1 MTGNPSLVFVPGA
14 WHTAEYWG
22 KVKSAME
29 SHKYRCTSVT
39 LPTTQS
45 TSTSVNFS
53 HDVKAV
59 QDAIVAE
66 TAQGFDVVVAVHS
79 YGGAV
84 GSSAMKGFTQQS
96 SDNASTGD
104 TKTGRVIGLFMVAT
118 GFVYVG
124 KSFLEAFG
132 GKPPPTWEA
141 DYENNIMTICVDPI
155 DMLYHDLPE
164 EEAKEWVG
172 KLTPN
177 ALTSC
182 TTGYEVSYEGWRDVP
197 AWLIMTKEDRAFP
210 FEAQK
215 MISRAAEKAG
225 AMLTKR
231 EIDSSHSPMLSKPGE
246 VVDFLLEAIAAFTT

>member
-1 MTGNPSLVFVPGA
+1 MTGNPSLVFVPGE
-14 WHTAEYWG
+14 WHTPEYWG
-22 KVKSAME
+22 KVISAME
-29 SHKYRCTSVT
+29 SHNYRCTPVT

-59 QDAIVAE
+59 KDAIAAE

-79 YGGAV
+79 CGGMV
-84 GSSAMKGFTQQS
+84 GCSAIKGFTQQS
-96 SDNASTGD
+96 SDKASAAD

-124 KSFLEAFG
+124 MSFLEAFG

-141 DYENNIMTICVDPI
+141 DYENNLMKISVDPI

-164 EEAKEWVG
+164 EEAKKWVA
-172 KLTPN
+172 KLTPS

-197 AWLIMTKEDRAFP
+197 VWLIMTKEDRAFP

-215 MISRAAEKAG
+215 MLCRGAEKSG
-225 AMLTKR
+225 AILTKR
-231 EIDSSHSPMLSKPGE
+231 EIDSGHSPMLSKPGE
-246 VVDFLLEAIAAFTT
+246 VVDLLLEAITIFTA

>member
-1 MTGNPSLVFVPGA
+1 MTRNPSLVFVPGA
-14 WHTAEYWG
+14 WHTPEYWG
-22 KVKSAME
+22 KVISAME
-29 SHKYRCTSVT
+29 SHKYRCAPVT

-59 QDAIVAE
+59 HDTIAAE
-66 TAQGFDVVVAVHS
+66 TAQGFDVVVVVHS
-79 YGGAV
+79 YGGVV
-84 GSSAMKGFTQQS
+84 GSSAVKGFTQQS
-96 SDNASTGD
+96 SDKSSATD

-118 GFVYVG
+118 GYFYVG
-124 KSFLEAFG
+124 LSFLEALG

-141 DYENNIMTICVDPI
+141 DYENNLMTICVDPI

-177 ALTSC
+177 ALTSS
-182 TTGYEVSYEGWRDVP
+182 TSGYEVSYEGWKDVP
-197 AWLIMTKEDRAFP
+197 SWLIMTKEDRAFP

-215 MISRAAEKAG
+215 MVFRAAEKAG
-225 AMLTKR
+225 AQVTKR
-231 EIDSSHSPMLSKPGE
+231 EIASSHSPMLSKPGE
-246 VVDFLLEAIAAFTT
+246 LADFLLEAIKAFTT

>member
-1 MTGNPSLVFVPGA
+1 MTGNPSLVFVPGE
-14 WHTAEYWG
+14 WHTPECWG
-22 KVKSAME
+22 KVISAME
-29 SHKYRCTSVT
+29 SHSYRCTPVT

-45 TSTSVNFS
+45 TSTSVDVS

-59 QDAIVAE
+59 QDAIAAE

-79 YGGAV
+79 YGGIV
-84 GSSAMKGFTQQS
+84 GCSAIKGFTQQS
-96 SDNASTGD
+96 SDKASAAD

-124 KSFLEAFG
+124 MSFLEAFG

-141 DYENNIMTICVDPI
+141 DYENNLMKISVDPI

-164 EEAKEWVG
+164 EEAKEWVA
-172 KLTPN
+172 KLTPT

-197 AWLIMTKEDRAFP
+197 VWLIMTKEDRAFP

-215 MISRAAEKAG
+215 MLSRAAEKSG
-225 AMLTKR
+225 AILTKR

-246 VVDFLLEAIAAFTT
+246 VVDFLLEAITAFTT